1 MPMPFRIGLPKA
13 SSRKISIP
21 SARSD
26 LMLKRIDGPARAT
39 VTVTIEGEQA
49 AVPEGVSVS
58 AALLMHGLTFT
69 RTTAISQIPRAPY
82 CLMGVCFEC
91 LVVVDGVPNVQ
102 G

>member
-1 MPMPFRIGLPKA
+1 
-13 SSRKISIP
+13 
-21 SARSD
+21 
-26 LMLKRIDGPARAT
+26 MLKRIDEPARAT

-102 G
+102 GCMRIVHQGMNIQRQQGRRTLS